1 MGFLYM
7 EDSIM
12 VSVNLQMPLQPMGW
26 EKTGSLP
33 PSLSSENPREE
44 FGLAWPRS
52 RACDNRYSQGD
63 EVQDRLCLC
72 HSHQGGHTDIAL
84 EELL

>member
-12 VSVNLQMPLQPMGW
+12 VGVNLQMPLQPMGW

-33 PSLSSENPREE
+33 PSLSLENPREE
-44 FGLAWPRS
+44 FGLA
-52 RACDNRYSQGD
+52 
-63 EVQDRLCLC
+63 
-72 HSHQGGHTDIAL
+72 
-84 EELL
+84 